1 MTVKRKYRIKFSLEM
16 KDGAEVRNIDEFRE
30 NFDLEKVI
38 GYFHDG
44 KLIEWLEDRF
54 FEDEAEEIKKLSEN
68 DPDFGKKLCDIL
80 GTDYTEVEDIETIKW
95 RKDRLEKLRQY
106 TADAKILESVDWVA
120 FDQEDLESIVGDEDM
135 PSTVYLCQNTY
146 SFPSGIYSKKNI
158 HWVGIGKNVK
168 VIVKNRK
175 PVDFK
180 ADGIDFEN
188 IDVEEEYKGN
198 PPCSVSDMD
207 VSDKNRLWYKRKNF
221 MEEFIF
227 KLLKDVKMQQ
237 YATGGT
243 CYCCFSYDAS
253 IAKGIKLSHITV
265 NDFVESDES
274 FICTLGWYSLL
285 SYRDIALTNYAIYF
299 SEHST
304 ERIAYDE
311 IRRVSNNGQRLLI
324 RYEREY
330 EFFLD
335 MGADC
340 ACMIVTFLKV
350 MSGGRML
357 LSRAEKYMLC
367 DIHCKSLDGMS
378 VEEMINR

>member
-1 MTVKRKYRIKFSLEM
+1 MRKRKIKFALEL
-16 KDGAEVRNIDEFRE
+16 KDGEEARSMDELRE
-30 NFDLEKVI
+30 HFDLEKVI
-38 GYFHDG
+38 GYFQDG
-44 KLIEWLEDRF
+44 KLIRWLEDRF

-120 FDQEDLESIVGDEDM
+120 FAQEDLESIVGDEDM

-146 SFPSGIYSKKNI
+146 SFPSGIYSKKNM

-198 PPCSVSDMD
+198 PPCSALDTDASNKDQF
-207 VSDKNRLWYKRKNF
+207 RPWYERKNF
-221 MEEFIF
+221 MEECIF

-253 IAKGIKLSHITV
+253 IAKGIKLSHITE

-274 FICTLGWYSLL
+274 FICTLGWYSL
-285 SYRDIALTNYAIYF
+285 SNHRDIVLTNHAIYF
-299 SEHST
+299 SEYST
-304 ERIAYDE
+304 MRIAYNE
-311 IRRVSNNGQRLLI
+311 INQVSVSKSRLRI
-324 RYEREY
+324 RLERDY

-335 MGADC
+335 MGTEC
-340 ACMIVTFLKV
+340 ANMIKIFLKV
-350 MSGGRML
+350 VSGGKLFLFMDETTML
-357 LSRAEKYMLC
+357 F
-367 DIHCKSLDGMS
+367 DINLKSLDGMS
-378 VEEMINR
+378 LEEMINR